1 MKKLASLVLFLCAF
15 SSVAAH
21 ADLKA
26 CRTYYTLAWKTSL
39 MAEQNGGIAE
49 GSMYL
54 SQTMAAM
61 SICSDYYLST
71 GDKSASGLLTNG
83 ALFCTGRN
91 NQNSELANATCR
103 MKVLRMVGDADG
115 LANINY

>member
-1 MKKLASLVLFLCAF
+1 MKKISTLAFVLFSL

-39 MAEQNGGIAE
+39 MAEQNGGIAD
-49 GSMYL
+49 GGMYL

-61 SICSDYYLST
+61 SICSDYYLTT
-71 GDKSASGLLTNG
+71 GDKTASGILTNG

-91 NQNSELANATCR
+91 SQNSELANATCR
-103 MKVLRMVGDADG
+103 MKVLRIVGDADG